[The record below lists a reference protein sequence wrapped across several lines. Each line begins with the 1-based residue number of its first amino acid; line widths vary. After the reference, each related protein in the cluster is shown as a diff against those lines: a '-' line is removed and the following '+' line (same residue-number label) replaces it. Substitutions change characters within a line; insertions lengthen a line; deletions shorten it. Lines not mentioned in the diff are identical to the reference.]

1 MAIIRA
7 KNIAP
12 TGQNQKSHIAE
23 NQECKEENNEEKK
36 KDTAKEEK
44 KKRGNKRKSVNL

>member
-1 MAIIRA
+1 MATIRA

-12 TGQNQKSHIAE
+12 TGQKSHIAE